1 MLQVMATIIVVRRL
15 CPPGPPLIDQLDRLT
30 AATDRAKARN
40 PKTARENA
48 NVKLHVGLAKL
59 ILETVP
65 SDPGAR

>member
-30 AATDRAKARN
+30 AATDRAKAHN

-48 NVKLHVGLAKL
+48 NVKLHAALAKL